1 MCVSVGGGWW
11 GGARSE
17 YVLRTITEAQFSSST
32 SLERARLKKSHGT
45 NHSTMAVGCVPQ
57 W

>member
-11 GGARSE
+11 GGARSG